1 MKTNISYLES
11 LEILKA
17 LEVKPKGEEK
27 VFFGNSLN
35 RVLAQDILAKENMPL
50 YPTAS
55 MDGYAFNSKDLQDL
69 MGEGLKLV
77 GVNKAGE
84 REELECLKGECIKT
98 FTGSRMPK
106 NCDSLVLREHIY
118 ENEGKITLLPSV
130 PIPQANQW
138 IRQIGE
144 NYQKGEVLIRKG
156 SKITPFEIGLLADLN
171 EVFIQ
176 VFMRPKIAILSGGDE
191 IIEVGEE
198 RRENTIRSVN
208 NHLLKAIAESWGA
221 EAMIFS
227 LLKDNKASITHQ
239 VLEALQNCDILITT
253 GGASYGD
260 FDFVQEVL
268 QEVCEMQ
275 FKGIRMKPGKPVG
288 FGIYEK
294 KTYVFGLPGFPNSCA
309 VSFMLFVRMMIQKM
323 LCMPEQS
330 TPFLKAKLL
339 ENIKRSDLRAEF
351 RICDVKREEGRYEVG
366 FWNKKTFQSSVINNF
381 CNSSGLIFLEENGGD
396 LQKGEDVE
404 IVLLEQLLSLH

>member
-1 MKTNISYLES
+1 MKTNISYQESVAILET
-11 LEILKA
+11 LEIKT
-17 LEVKPKGEEK
+17 KGEEK

-35 RVLAQDILAKENMPL
+35 RVLSQDITAKEDMPL

-69 MGEGLKLV
+69 MEVGLKV
-77 GVNKAGE
+77 AGVNKAGE
-84 REELECLKGECIKT
+84 SEELECLEGECIKT

-106 NCDSLVLREHIY
+106 NCDSLVLKEYIQ
-118 ENEGKITLLPSV
+118 ESEGKITLLPSA

-138 IRQIGE
+138 IRQVGE
-144 NYQKGEVLIRKG
+144 NYRKGEVLIRKG

-171 EVFIQ
+171 YVFVQ
-176 VFMRPKIAILSGGDE
+176 VFMRPRIAILSGGDE

-221 EAMIFS
+221 EVSIFS
-227 LLKDNKASITHQ
+227 LLKDDKASITHQ
-239 VLEALQNCDILITT
+239 ILEALQNCDILVTT
-253 GGASYGD
+253 GGASFGD

-268 QEVCEMQ
+268 QELCEMQ

-288 FGIYEK
+288 FGIHQK

-309 VSFMLFVRMMIQKM
+309 VSFMLFVRIVIQKM
-323 LCMPEQS
+323 LSMPCKP
-330 TPFLKAKLL
+330 TPFLKARLL
-339 ENIKRSDLRAEF
+339 ESIKRSDLRAEF
-351 RICDVKREEGRYEVG
+351 RICDAKIEEGGYEVG
-366 FWNKKTFQSSVINNF
+366 FWNKKALQSSVINNF
-381 CNSSGLIFLEENGGD
+381 CNSSALIFLEENGED
-396 LQKGEDVE
+396 LPKGANVE
-404 IVLLEQLLSLH
+404 IILLDQLLSL